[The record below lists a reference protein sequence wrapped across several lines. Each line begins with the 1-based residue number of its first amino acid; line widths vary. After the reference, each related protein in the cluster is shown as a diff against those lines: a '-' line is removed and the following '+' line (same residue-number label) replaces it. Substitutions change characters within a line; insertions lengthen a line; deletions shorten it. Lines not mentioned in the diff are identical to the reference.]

1 MIQLIYLIIMDH
13 FNHTNQKNHS
23 SDKIQTF
30 KSLILKPTDRQILN
44 NKHLPSCMKQK
55 PTFVTIFTDTENFH
69 LVKDVGQ
76 LPYFMYKTEGYDA
89 ELISYKNNED
99 YPYLNNEVKGLKL
112 NFIPEK
118 GRLFYFELGIVSY
131 LYSFSKSINVLNLFH
146 FKKDHLLYLL
156 LYKILN
162 PKGKAY
168 IKLDMDILFFK
179 DYNAFLYSKYSL
191 KNYLLKGIT
200 KWMFKLTDI
209 FSVETE
215 EARSYLIKVYP
226 ELEQKLICI
235 PNGVDNLYLEEEIKL
250 RSWEEKEDIII
261 TVGRIGT
268 HQKNTEL
275 FLEAL
280 KEVELNNW
288 KVYILGPFELPFQ
301 TYIDTYFKLNPQ
313 LRDKIIFTGNIIDR
327 KELFEWYNRAKIF
340 CLTSRFEGFPITFPE
355 ALYFGNYIVSTPVS
369 SALQITNNNLLGKV
383 VKSEVPNFALTIQ
396 DCMKEGFLTAK
407 RYEDILQFSRT
418 NFTWP
423 GIVKKLS
430 DKLKE
435 DA

>member
-1 MIQLIYLIIMDH
+1 
-13 FNHTNQKNHS
+13 
-23 SDKIQTF
+23 
-30 KSLILKPTDRQILN
+30 
-44 NKHLPSCMKQK
+44 MKQK
-55 PTFVTIFTDTENFH
+55 PTFVTIFTDTKNFH

-76 LPYFMYKTEGYDA
+76 LPYFMHKTEGYDA
-89 ELISYKNNED
+89 VLISYKNNEE
-99 YPYLNNEVKGLKL
+99 YPYLNKEVKGLKL
-112 NFIPEK
+112 TFIPDK
-118 GRLFYFELGIVSY
+118 GRLFYFELGILSY
-131 LYSFSKSINVLNLFH
+131 LWSFSKSINVLNLFH

-156 LYKILN
+156 IYKTLN

-200 KWMFKLTDI
+200 KWMFKLTDV

-215 EARSYLIKVYP
+215 EARSYLEKVYP

-235 PNGVDNLYLEEEIKL
+235 PNGVDNLYLKEEIQL

-268 HQKNTEL
+268 YQKNTEL

-313 LRDKIIFTGNIIDR
+313 LRDKVIFTGNIIDR

-355 ALYFGNYIVSTPVS
+355 ALYFGNHIISTPVS
-369 SALQITNNNLLGKV
+369 SALQITNYSQFGKV
-383 VKSEVPNFALTIQ
+383 VKAETKDFAAAIQ
-396 DCMKEGFLTAK
+396 EGIEEGFLTSK
-407 RYEDILQFSRT
+407 RYESTLKFSIA
-418 NFTWP
+418 NFTWQ
-423 GIVKKLS
+423 GIIKKLS

>member
-1 MIQLIYLIIMDH
+1 MIKMIYLIII
-13 FNHTNQKNHS
+13 NHTNQKNLS

-76 LPYFMYKTEGYDA
+76 LPYFMFKTEGYDA

-383 VKSEVPNFALTIQ
+383 VKSEVPNFALAIQ

>member
-1 MIQLIYLIIMDH
+1 MDH
-13 FNHTNQKNHS
+13 FNNTNQKKHS

-30 KSLILKPTDRQILN
+30 KSLILKPTDRKILN
-44 NKHLPSCMKQK
+44 NKHLPSFMKQK

-76 LPYFMYKTEGYDA
+76 LPYFIYKTEGYDA
-89 ELISYKNNED
+89 ELISYRNNDE

-112 NFIPEK
+112 TFIPDK
-118 GRLFYFELGIVSY
+118 GRFFYFELGILSY
-131 LYSFSKSINVLNLFH
+131 LWSFSKSIDVLNLFH

-156 LYKILN
+156 IYKMLN

-179 DYNAFLYSKYSL
+179 GYNAFLYSNYRI

-200 KWMFKLTDI
+200 KWMFKLTDV

-215 EARSYLIKVYP
+215 EARTYLLKVYP
-226 ELEQKLICI
+226 ELEQKLICV
-235 PNGVDNLYLEEEIKL
+235 PNGVDNLYLDEEIKL
-250 RSWEEKEDIII
+250 RSWEEKENIII

-268 HQKNTEL
+268 LQKNTEL

-288 KVYILGPFELPFQ
+288 KVYILGPVEDSFRN
-301 TYIDTYFKLNPQ
+301 YIDKYFKINPH
-313 LRDKIIFTGNIIDR
+313 LTESILFAGNITDR

-340 CLTSRFEGFPITFPE
+340 CLTSRFEGFPITFSE
-355 ALYFGNYIVSTPVS
+355 ALYFGNYIISTPVS
-369 SALQITNNNLLGKV
+369 SSVHITNKGEFGKV
-383 VKSEVPNFALTIQ
+383 VKAEAPDLAAAIQ
-396 DCMKEGFLTAK
+396 DSMTEGFLTSK
-407 RYEDILQFSRT
+407 RFEDTLKFSRT

>member
-1 MIQLIYLIIMDH
+1 
-13 FNHTNQKNHS
+13 
-23 SDKIQTF
+23 
-30 KSLILKPTDRQILN
+30 
-44 NKHLPSCMKQK
+44 MKQK
-55 PTFVTIFTDTENFH
+55 PTFHTIFTDTENFH

-89 ELISYKNNED
+89 ELISYRNNEE
-99 YPYLNNEVKGLKL
+99 YPYLSKEVKGLKL
-112 NFIPEK
+112 TFIPDK
-118 GRLFYFELGIVSY
+118 GRFFYFELGILSY
-131 LYSFSKSINVLNLFH
+131 LWSFSKSIDVLNLFH

-168 IKLDMDILFFK
+168 IKLDMDLLFFK
-179 DYNAFLYSKYSL
+179 DYNAFLYSKYLL

-200 KWMFKLTDI
+200 KWIFKLTDV

-226 ELEQKLICI
+226 ELKQKLICI
-235 PNGVDNLYLEEEIKL
+235 PNGVDNLYLDEEIKL
-250 RSWEEKEDIII
+250 RSWEEKENIII

-268 HQKNTEL
+268 LQKNTEL

-288 KVYILGPFELPFQ
+288 KVYILGPVEEGFQ
-301 TYIDTYFKLNPQ
+301 NFIKQYFLEHPQ
-313 LRDKIIFTGNIIDR
+313 LKNRIIFTGNISDR

-355 ALYFGNYIVSTPVS
+355 ALYFGNYIISSPVS
-369 SALQITNNNLLGKV
+369 SALEITNNSKLGKLA
-383 VKSEVPNFALTIQ
+383 KAEAPNFAAAVQECIT
-396 DCMKEGFLTAK
+396 EGFLTSK
-407 RYEDILQFSRT
+407 RFEDTLKFSRN